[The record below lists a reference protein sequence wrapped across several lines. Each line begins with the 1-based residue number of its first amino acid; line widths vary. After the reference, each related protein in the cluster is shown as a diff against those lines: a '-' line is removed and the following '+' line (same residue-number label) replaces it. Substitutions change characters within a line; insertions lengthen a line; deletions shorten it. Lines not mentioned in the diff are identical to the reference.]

1 MFRLKLSLLLAWLRK
16 LVVTLEV
23 VSKYFVLAVNLVAL
37 AEIVIGRAVVLLLI
51 RSDLVELYLRNK
63 ILDLGSLVG
72 ELVVVR
78 DRLVGGL

>member
-1 MFRLKLSLLLAWLRK
+1 MFGLKLSLLLAWLRK

-23 VSKYFVLAVNLVAL
+23 VSKDFVLAVNLVAL